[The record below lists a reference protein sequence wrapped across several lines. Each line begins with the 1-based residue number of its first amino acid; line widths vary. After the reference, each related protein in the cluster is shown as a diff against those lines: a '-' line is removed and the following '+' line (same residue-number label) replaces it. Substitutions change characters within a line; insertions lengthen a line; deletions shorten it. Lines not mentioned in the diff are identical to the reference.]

1 MMKPWLSKSP
11 LRARPVRAVALFGL
25 VALAL
30 ASCSSSP
37 SKTTSPP
44 ASSGSTGTTAG
55 ASDCGST
62 LTIGVH
68 DTTSGPAGG
77 YGQSEYQG
85 MQLWASDVNSQGGIL
100 GAKVKLVLQ
109 DDGGDASQSAAV
121 ARTLVQDG
129 IKIVEGPLS
138 PITGPTAAPIYAS
151 NNVLAMAAVAG
162 GPDFESTTTDQT
174 SFTLGAP
181 RDAQALFIANYLKQR
196 GLTNVGVLYSSDP
209 FGTPFSQSFQSQ
221 AAGLK
226 LTVQQM
232 TSTDTDVTQ
241 QLNAMRDAGAQA
253 VVLFVQ
259 LPSPEIATVLSGMDS
274 IKWVVPVVGPV
285 VVGGAPW
292 NLHPAL
298 AAKAGYAEYSWA
310 VSGTSSEAASVASRL
325 GNVSEFDQA
334 IAGYADG
341 VVIAD
346 VIKQVGSCDVSKILP
361 ALRQFTGTVLGVPIN
376 FAANAPQR
384 YGGVATSLKMA
395 KVGVVQNNQA
405 VPLG

>member
-1 MMKPWLSKSP
+1 MRRPLCGIVACGLAGASIVACSSSSSKSP
-11 LRARPVRAVALFGL
+11 
-25 VALAL
+25 
-30 ASCSSSP
+30 SSAP
-37 SKTTSPP
+37 TSAAAAQP
-44 ASSGSTGTTAG
+44 AGSASGS
-55 ASDCGST
+55 SDCGKS

-85 MQLWASDVNSQGGIL
+85 MQLWASDVNAHGGIL
-100 GAKVKLVLQ
+100 GAQVKLELK
-109 DDGGDASQSAAV
+109 DDGGDAAQSTTV
-121 ARTLVQDG
+121 ARGLVQDG
-129 IKIVEGPLS
+129 VKIVEGPLS

-151 NNVLAMAAVAG
+151 SNVLALAAVAG

-174 SFTLGAP
+174 SFTLGAS
-181 RDAQALFIANYLKQR
+181 RSAQALFIANYLKKR

-209 FGTPFSQSFQSQ
+209 FGTPFSQSFATQ

-226 LTVQQM
+226 LTTQQM

-241 QLNAMRDAGAQA
+241 QLNALRDAGAQA
-253 VVLFVQ
+253 VVLFVE
-259 LPSPEIATVLSGMDS
+259 LPSPEIATVLTSMDS

-298 AAKAGYAEYSWA
+298 AAMAGYAEYAWA
-310 VSGTSSEAASVASRL
+310 VSGTSSEATTVASRL
-325 GNVSEFDQA
+325 GHVPEFDQA

-341 VVIAD
+341 VVLQD

-361 ALRQFTGTVLGVPIN
+361 ALRQFSGTVLGVPIS
-376 FAANAPQR
+376 FAASSPQR
-384 YGGVATSLKMA
+384 YGGEATSLQMA

-405 VPLG
+405 VPLQ